1 MNPIFDILFSITWV
15 VLLVGAIRL
24 MANGWNLMTTEPYK
38 KQPEGLPVHP
48 EMADVPDG
56 EELMVVNFEREVKEV
71 DPLHAS
77 LQDRINQLQQDDNED
92 DDEDDDGGDIV
103 ALRR

>member
-1 MNPIFDILFSITWV
+1 MGDILYAVT
-15 VLLVGAIRL
+15 VLILLFFGIRL

-38 KQPEGLPVHP
+38 KPEGQPIHP

-56 EELMVVNFEREVKEV
+56 EELMIINFEEEEI

-77 LQDRINQLQQDDNED
+77 LQDRINELNDPWED
-92 DDEDDDGGDIV
+92 DDDDDGGAPVPAI
-103 ALRR
+103 R